1 MSSIERKFLKHLIN
15 ATPNTESAT
24 YEVLGKDL
32 EEYNI
37 EMNPEVETKKNILGE
52 NSVKLSSYEPQ
63 ASAEPYYAE
72 DGTKL
77 HTFLQDIIDKRKV
90 LDDLKTDVLEVHLW
104 EETET
109 NSGVFKAFKDE
120 VIVEISSYGG
130 DTTGYQIP
138 FNLHYTNVREE
149 GTYDTASK
157 KFTPTANVD

>member
-1 MSSIERKFLKHLIN
+1 MSSIERKFLRHLIN
-15 ATPNTESAT
+15 ATPGETTAT
-24 YEVLGKDL
+24 YEALGKDL

-72 DGTKL
+72 DGTSL
-77 HTFLQDIIDKRKV
+77 HTFLQDIIDNRKV

-104 EETET
+104 EETIKD
-109 NSGVFKAFKDE
+109 SGIFKAFKDE
-120 VIVEISSYGG
+120 VIVEVVSYGG

-138 FNLHYTNVREE
+138 FNIHYTNVRTA
-149 GTYDTASK
+149 GTYDTSSK
-157 KFTPTANVD
+157 AFTPTVSA